1 VSARRLTPHTADA
14 QDVLRPGLLARAIRD
29 LHVMEYVTQ
38 SDGMTYSRSAII
50 PPGDVFTVLKAEEVI
65 ELPAWDSKLLHNC
78 RTYFVYIA
86 INSCMING
94 EEVAYEFPFEP
105 CSDISKHDHA

>member
-1 VSARRLTPHTADA
+1 VSTRRLKPQAADT
-14 QDVLRPGLLARAIRD
+14 QDVLRPGLLARALRD

-38 SDGMTYSRSAII
+38 SDGVTFSRSAII
-50 PPGDVFTVLKAEEVI
+50 PSNDVFTVLKAEEII
-65 ELPAWDSKLLHNC
+65 ELPAWDIKLLHNC

-86 INSCMING
+86 INSCMIEG
-94 EEVAYEFPFEP
+94 EEVAYDFPFEP